1 MGLET
6 IPNMSHTHIM
16 KNVYA
21 DPSEVL
27 DTILDDK
34 EIIKRATSVTKNYDL
49 FTEACDNYF
58 QRKRRHK
65 RS

>member
-1 MGLET
+1 
-6 IPNMSHTHIM
+6 M
-16 KNVYA
+16 KMYMLI
-21 DPSEVL
+21 PSEVL

-58 QRKRRHK
+58 PKEK
-65 RS
+65 AT